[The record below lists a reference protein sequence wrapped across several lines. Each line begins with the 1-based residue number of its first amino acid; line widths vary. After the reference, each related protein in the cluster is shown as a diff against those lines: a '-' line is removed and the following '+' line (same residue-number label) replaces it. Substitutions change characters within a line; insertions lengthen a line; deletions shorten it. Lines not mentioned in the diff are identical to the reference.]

1 MKLLQSAEKALAH
14 FCRCRTGGSFVCD
27 PIVRTDRITNIQ
39 WVGTPYSRGKKKKKK
54 KNSYMLSAEPS
65 QRQRLLPWRHT

>member
-39 WVGTPYSRGKKKKKK
+39 WVGTPYSKVEKIKKKKK
-54 KNSYMLSAEPS
+54 KN
-65 QRQRLLPWRHT
+65 LLHA